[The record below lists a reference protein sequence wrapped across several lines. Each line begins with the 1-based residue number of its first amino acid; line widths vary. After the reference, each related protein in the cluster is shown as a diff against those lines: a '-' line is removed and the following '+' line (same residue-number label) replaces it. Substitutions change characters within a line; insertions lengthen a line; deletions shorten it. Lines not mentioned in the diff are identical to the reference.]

1 MFRGVGL
8 KDYKRKNYLINPR
21 FQIKVSIYL
30 ILCVVVCTIVY
41 PIGIWQL
48 FYLFAQAISEYD
60 PAKMQI
66 LEEQKVEIFTLLSL
80 WVIGTLSLA
89 FVVCIFISHRIAGPL
104 HKLKEYLKDLP
115 NQKIVPKLIF
125 RQGDYFSEIADI
137 WNKSFGEIQSLSNLS
152 GAVDEVI
159 VQLEEIKTKSG
170 NEVAGQLQIVIE
182 KIKMLK
188 K

>member
-1 MFRGVGL
+1 
-8 KDYKRKNYLINPR
+8 
-21 FQIKVSIYL
+21 
-30 ILCVVVCTIVY
+30 VVCTVVY

-48 FYLFAQAISEYD
+48 FCLFTQAVSEYD
-60 PAKMQI
+60 PTKMQI
-66 LEEQKVEIFTLLSL
+66 LEEQKIEIFTLLSL

-89 FVVCIFISHRIAGPL
+89 FVVCIFISHKIAGPL

-115 NQKIVPKLIF
+115 NQKIVPKLVF

-137 WNKSFGEIQSLSNLS
+137 WNKSFGDIQDNINNLN

-159 VQLEEIKTKSG
+159 VQLEEIKRKTG
-170 NEVAGQLQIVIE
+170 NEITEQLQVVIE
-182 KIKMLK
+182 KIRMFK

>member
-1 MFRGVGL
+1 MFRGVEL

-30 ILCVVVCTIVY
+30 ILCIVVCTVVY

-48 FYLFAQAISEYD
+48 FYLFAQTISEYD

-66 LEEQKVEIFTLLSL
+66 LEEQKTEIFTLLSL
-80 WVIGTLSLA
+80 WVLGTLSLA

-115 NQKIVPKLIF
+115 NHKIVPKLIF

-137 WNKSFGEIQSLSNLS
+137 WNKSFGEIQNIGDVN

-159 VQLEEIKTKSG
+159 AQLEGIKAKSG
-170 NEVAGQLQIVIE
+170 HELEGQLQAVME
-182 KIKMLK
+182 KIKKFK